1 MKGEQR
7 EIDRQTGRQV
17 EVKER
22 SNVGICEEKIK
33 NRYKDRER

>member
-1 MKGEQR
+1 VR
-7 EIDRQTGRQV
+7 ERRTTRQTDRMV

-22 SNVGICEEKIK
+22 SNVGTCEEKIK